1 MRANKGGRTAL
12 LLCEP
17 GNSGASGYE
26 ILLSICRWV
35 SLRCNRGKPAQV
47 RCGSALQQMK
57 GIKAMRYAQ
66 NPATRCV
73 FQAVALFFWYMV
85 AAAAEPAGS
94 PVSSTNIFAPA
105 STPAKTIL
113 GLSVFVLV
121 VTGIIFAVVFT
132 LLLYSVVK
140 FRGKAADAGREPAQV
155 YGSTQIE
162 LAWTVIPVLI
172 VAVLFLATARVIHAV
187 QDAPKPATAIEI
199 TAIGH
204 QYWWEFRYPGLGIVT
219 ANELH
224 IPVSDPALPTPTFL
238 KLLSADTDH
247 SFWIPQLAGKTDL
260 IPNHP
265 NSMWMDPHR
274 TGIFLGQCAQY
285 CGTQHAKMLLRV
297 SVDSPKDFGA
307 WVRAQ
312 QKPAIQD
319 EKVIAGRRVFET
331 TACINCHAVGGSAA
345 NGRFGPDL
353 THLMS
358 RETIASG
365 AAENTKE
372 NLRLWIQ
379 KPDAIK
385 PGSLMPAMQL
395 NDEDLDAL
403 VNYLET
409 LQ

>member
-1 MRANKGGRTAL
+1 MRCTQKSIANVVVLTVAL
-12 LLCEP
+12 LLC
-17 GNSGASGYE
+17 SAASE
-26 ILLSICRWV
+26 
-35 SLRCNRGKPAQV
+35 
-47 RCGSALQQMK
+47 
-57 GIKAMRYAQ
+57 
-66 NPATRCV
+66 
-73 FQAVALFFWYMV
+73 
-85 AAAAEPAGS
+85 AAHS
-94 PVSSTNIFAPA
+94 PSTGLTNIFSPE
-105 STPAKTIL
+105 STPAKSIFN
-113 GLSVFVLV
+113 LSMFVLA

-132 LLLYSVVK
+132 LLVYSVVK
-140 FRGKAADAGREPAQV
+140 FRGNPADAGREPAQV

-162 LAWTVIPVLI
+162 LAWTIIPILI
-172 VAVLFLATARVIHAV
+172 VVVLFLATARVIHAV
-187 QDAPKPATAIEI
+187 QDAPKPATAVEV
-199 TAIGH
+199 TVIGH
-204 QYWWEFRYPGLGIVT
+204 QFWWEYRYPRLGIVT

-224 IPVSDPALPTPTFL
+224 IPVSDPAHPTPTFL
-238 KLLSADTDH
+238 QLLSADTDH

-265 NSMWMDPHR
+265 NRMWMDPQR
-274 TGIFLGQCAQY
+274 TGLFLGQCAQY

-297 SVDSPKDFGA
+297 SVDTPEDFGA

-312 QKPAIQD
+312 QRPAIQD
-319 EKVIAGRRVFET
+319 QKVAAGRRVFET

-395 NDEDLDAL
+395 SDADLDAL